1 LKRGVLGLASLERTI
16 ARQRARAAALE
27 DGDANAQFLRIFT
40 AKRSRRNLIS
50 TLRTGA
56 RVKHEE
62 AKCHHKY
69 NSNSN
74 EAVK

>member
-1 LKRGVLGLASLERTI
+1 V
-16 ARQRARAAALE
+16 AALE
-27 DGDANAQFLRIFT
+27 DGDTNAQFLRNFT
-40 AKRSRRNLIS
+40 AKRSRWNLIS

-69 NSNSN
+69 NSNIN